1 MIIDLK
7 LFKKKYNDPCL
18 KFYDSLF
25 PDIRDFLKK
34 SLPLLKESITDKDK
48 KKWKKIRK
56 ALQMVGKECCIVGL
70 YKIKKNPSLLEYERI
85 YSISESF

>member
-25 PDIRDFLKK
+25 PEIRDFLKQ
-34 SLPLLKESITDKDK
+34 SLPLLRESITDKK
-48 KKWKKIRK
+48 EWKKIRK
-56 ALQMVGKECCIVGL
+56 ALQMVGKEFCIVGL
-70 YKIKKNPSLLEYERI
+70 YKIKKKPSLLEYERI
-85 YSISESF
+85 YSIFESF